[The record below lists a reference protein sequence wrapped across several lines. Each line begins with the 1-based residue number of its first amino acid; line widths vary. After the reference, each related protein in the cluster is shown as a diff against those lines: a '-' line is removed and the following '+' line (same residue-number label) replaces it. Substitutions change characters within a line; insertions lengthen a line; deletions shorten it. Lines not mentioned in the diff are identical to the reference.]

1 MVKTTFE
8 VIFYLAIIAFCFSMA
23 VIPADGQGFTSPY
36 FDYDEMRRAQ
46 EIEFE
51 HQELLDYA
59 KPWQVEYLR
68 KIDAEHQKVM
78 EEIGDLKKRVKHDPN
93 NFNGP
98 LFIIEGNL
106 DSEVELAL
114 DHEIR
119 LRLESEEWEFKNV
132 LAYWKSLRTHPDSP
146 LKELKNYLSQRQ
158 VQKE

>member
-1 MVKTTFE
+1 
-8 VIFYLAIIAFCFSMA
+8 
-23 VIPADGQGFTSPY
+23 
-36 FDYDEMRRAQ
+36 
-46 EIEFE
+46 
-51 HQELLDYA
+51 
-59 KPWQVEYLR
+59 
-68 KIDAEHQKVM
+68 M
-78 EEIGDLKKRVKHDPN
+78 EEVQDLKKRVKYDPN

-106 DSEVELAL
+106 DSEIKWAL